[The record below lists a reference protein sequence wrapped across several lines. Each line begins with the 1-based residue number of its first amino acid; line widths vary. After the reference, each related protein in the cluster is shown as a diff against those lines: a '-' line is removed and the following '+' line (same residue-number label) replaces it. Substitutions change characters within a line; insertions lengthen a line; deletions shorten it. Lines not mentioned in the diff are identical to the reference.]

1 MTTDLDATIP
11 RPASHFYRHAL
22 ILGLLTALGPFA
34 IDMYLPSLPAIG
46 ASLGVSSKVASTS
59 LTAYFITFA
68 LGQMVFG
75 PVSDLIG
82 RKPPLYAGLTL
93 FLFASVGCALARDI
107 HTLIALRVLEGLG
120 GAAGMVIAR
129 AIVRDLHSGND
140 EVRLLSMLML
150 VFSVSPV
157 LAPLVGSLL
166 IEFSSWRGVFWLISL
181 LALAGLAATAMFVP
195 ETRSREARAESSLA
209 SVLAGCRRLLAD
221 GNFMSLTFI
230 ATFAIAGFFV
240 FLANSPFVFT
250 GHYRLSPRLYS
261 LVFGVNAAAF
271 FAGMQLSGWM
281 AERYGLRRVVR
292 LSLAA
297 YAGVLVLLAAMVA
310 GGVEHLA
317 VVVSLLFV
325 GYAFIGLMLPGAS
338 VLAMARH
345 GDVAGTASSLMN
357 SLQLVTGTIIMGVSS
372 WFADGTPLPM
382 VIGIAACAVAASALA
397 FATMR
402 GGEEGE
408 AQLGADGNAAVL

>member
-1 MTTDLDATIP
+1 MTTTP
-11 RPASHFYRHAL
+11 PPPAHFLRHAL

-34 IDMYLPSLPAIG
+34 IDMYLPALPAIG
-46 ASLGVSSKVASTS
+46 ASLGVTPGVALTS

-93 FLFASVGCALARDI
+93 FLLASIGCALARDI
-107 HTLIALRVLEGLG
+107 QTLIAFRVLEGLG

-129 AIVRDLHSGND
+129 AIVRDLHSGHD

-157 LAPLVGSLL
+157 LAPLAGSLL
-166 IEFSSWRGVFWLISL
+166 IEVTSWRGVFWLIAL
-181 LALAGLAATAMFVP
+181 LAAAGIAATAGFVP
-195 ETRSREARAESSLA
+195 ETRPRDARRDSSPG

-221 GNFMSLTFI
+221 GRFMSLTFI
-230 ATFAIAGFFV
+230 ATFAISGFFV

-250 GHYRLSPRLYS
+250 GHYGLSPRLYS

-271 FAGMQLSGWM
+271 FAGMQLSGWV
-281 AERYGLRRVVR
+281 AQRYGLRRVVR
-292 LSLAA
+292 RSLAA
-297 YAGVLVLLAAMVA
+297 YAGVLLLLAALVA
-310 GGVEHLA
+310 GGIEGLP

-325 GYAFIGLMLPGAS
+325 GYGFIGLMLPGAS
-338 VLAMARH
+338 VLAMAKH

-357 SLQLVTGTIIMGVSS
+357 SLQLVTGTIVMGLSGR
-372 WFADGTPLPM
+372 FADGTPLPM
-382 VIGIAACAVAASALA
+382 ILGIAACAVAASALA

-402 GGEEGE
+402 GAEEGE
-408 AQLGADGNAAVL
+408 GPLGAAAEVVL